1 MDFFYTN
8 IIGNEEE
15 INFQRI
21 SMNSSS
27 EIDHFFRKVILKS
40 RRGGERRHAASGKT
54 RRVSIADPW
63 EGITAR

>member
-1 MDFFYTN
+1 MDFFFTN

-27 EIDHFFRKVILKS
+27 EIDHFFSKS
-40 RRGGERRHAASGKT
+40 HFDVEGEENAS
-54 RRVSIADPW
+54 RIDC
-63 EGITAR
+63 

>member
-1 MDFFYTN
+1 MDFFFTN

-27 EIDHFFRKVILKS
+27 EIDHFFRKVILTSKG
-40 RRGGERRHAASGKT
+40 RKT